1 MISTDIGFNLKLDFV
16 CTNKKKKEFVAFD
29 FKHHFH
35 TKIDCLSHFT

>member
-16 CTNKKKKEFVAFD
+16 CTKKKKKID